1 MLALVACSGGEK
13 KPDSGSAP
21 VPTTPSA
28 MPGEASGDKPV
39 AEKPPGGDKPVAE
52 KPPEKPPE
60 PPPPPPEKL
69 AGHEFLE
76 DAKVLLVVGAC
87 ADGTQ
92 TTVKPEIVEAHCKKV
107 KAAQDEYRKNWLA
120 HAKEF
125 FAANVPKGLPKTVV
139 YPFAGGDLGTALT
152 VYPDADEITT
162 ISLEPAGDARALAR
176 LPEKDI
182 RRLLDLTA
190 TELASLYRAN
200 FSVTMRMIDAMTV
213 SGIPSQLIFSLSA
226 LSLNDYELT
235 SLRYF
240 KLNAEGDPVYLED
253 KDLEQIDKI
262 KAPVQHNQAMANV
275 ELRFKK
281 KGGTKT
287 QIYRHLLANLNDGQL
302 KANPAALKHLEKKGK
317 VSGMTK
323 AASYLLTFDE
333 FKTMRKYL
341 ADHVEWMVSDS
352 TGLPP
357 TTGEPAG
364 FEYEMWGQYD
374 ASNMKE
380 GARVTPAW
388 KKLYAAQPKR
398 DLKFRFG
405 YPSFGFDGKMQ
416 NHLIIMRKAGSAPKA
431 AEAAPKKP

>member
-1 MLALVACSGGEK
+1 MLALVACSGGDK
-13 KPDSGSAP
+13 KPDPAPPGSGPAP
-21 VPTTPSA
+21 APARPDPK
-28 MPGEASGDKPV
+28 PGETTADKP
-39 AEKPPGGDKPVAE
+39 PVE
-52 KPPEKPPE
+52 KPPEKAPD
-60 PPPPPPEKL
+60 PPPPPEKL

-76 DAKVLLVVGAC
+76 DAKLLLVVGAC

-92 TTVKPEIVEAHCKKV
+92 SVVKPEIVEAHCKKV
-107 KAAQDEYRKNWLA
+107 KAAQDEYKKSWLA
-120 HAKEF
+120 AARDF
-125 FAANVPKGLPKTVV
+125 FSANVPKNLPRTVV

-162 ISLEPAGDARALAR
+162 LSLEPAGDARALAK
-176 LPEKDI
+176 LSEKDVV
-182 RRLLDLTA
+182 RQLNLTA

-213 SGIPSQLIFSLSA
+213 SGIPTQLIFSLSA
-226 LSLNDYELT
+226 LSIHDYELV

-240 KLNAEGDPVYLED
+240 KLDANGDPVYLED
-253 KDLEQIDKI
+253 KDLAEIDKI
-262 KAPVQHNQAMANV
+262 KTPVQHNKEMANV
-275 ELRFKK
+275 ELRFRK
-281 KGGTKT
+281 KGSSKT
-287 QIYRHLLANLNDGQL
+287 QVYRHLLANLNDGSL
-302 KANPAALKHLEKKGK
+302 KTTPAPLRHLEKKGK
-317 VSGMTK
+317 VAGMTK

-333 FKTMRKYL
+333 FATMRKYL
-341 ADHVEWMVSDS
+341 AEHVEWMVSDS

-357 TTGEPAG
+357 SAGEPAG

-405 YPSFGFDGKMQ
+405 YPSFGNDGKMQ
-416 NHLIIMRKAGSAPKA
+416 NHLIIARRTA
-431 AEAAPKKP
+431 KK